1 MGKAMNKTKISW
13 AESTWNPVIGC
24 SKISEACDH
33 CYAERMARRLAAMGH
48 DEYEGFKVRCLPKR
62 LDEPLRMKK
71 GRTIFVCS
79 MGDLFHHDVP
89 TQFIDRVFAT
99 MALSP
104 RHRFMLLTKRPE
116 RMEKFLYRDCNALKE
131 FNIPWPFTNVW
142 LGVTAENQKWA
153 DERIPLLLSIPAAH
167 HWVSVEPMLGDLN
180 FRWKPYHHQATS
192 ETYRQYL
199 ERTGSVSEYESLKM
213 LDLVVCGG
221 ETGPYARPM
230 NPQWVRSLR
239 DQCAAADVPF
249 HFKAWGEW
257 GITNTYGI
265 AHPTYAGQM
274 IPFTTVA
281 STERRS
287 IDETSWY
294 CFPPDSNGDIRELEV
309 MRHVGKKRAGRLL
322 DGREHNGDSQ

>member
-1 MGKAMNKTKISW
+1 
-13 AESTWNPVIGC
+13 
-24 SKISEACDH
+24 
-33 CYAERMARRLAAMGH
+33 
-48 DEYEGFKVRCLPKR
+48 
-62 LDEPLRMKK
+62 
-71 GRTIFVCS
+71 
-79 MGDLFHHDVP
+79 MGDLFHEDVP
-89 TQFIDRVFAT
+89 FEFIDSVFAT

-104 RHRFMLLTKRPE
+104 QHRFMLLTKRPE
-116 RMEKFLYRDCNALKE
+116 RMAEYVNQYLAGQRRVGDALARIGRDGMLQRIILMRLGFGVSMHGYCDPPYKFPE
-131 FNIPWPFTNVW
+131 NIW